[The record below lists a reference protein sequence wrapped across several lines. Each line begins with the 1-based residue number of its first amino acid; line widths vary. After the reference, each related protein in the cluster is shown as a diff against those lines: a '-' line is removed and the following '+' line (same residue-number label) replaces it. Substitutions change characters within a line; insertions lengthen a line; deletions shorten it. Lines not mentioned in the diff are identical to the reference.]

1 MLAHSDVSGDFE
13 LIIPEDKL
21 EQEIDL
27 QAVAHGHKAQ
37 KYKVVPNA
45 NELTVT
51 LPTAP

>member
-1 MLAHSDVSGDFE
+1 MCLALFE

-21 EQEIDL
+21 EQEMDL

-37 KYKVVPNA
+37 KYNVVPNG
-45 NELTVT
+45 LIVT